1 MTDEVCPTAS
11 GSYNSVGGSISLY
24 KDQCG
29 LIAGQYNY
37 FTSWTI
43 SGPYSTYITLV
54 VLRMQMSSYYCVENY
69 VQVIESGNILLD
81 KTCST
86 NGVTS
91 DFIPRYMASSLSYSL
106 SVNYLGTSSTGRGFE
121 AVYYA
126 RGQHSVLT
134 DDFGYIASPGYP
146 RSYPNNANY
155 TWLIAS
161 NHGYRINLSI
171 SVTSEGS
178 DDQVKVYDGQYLSS
192 LLLYTLYGTS
202 SQNIRSTSNF
212 MLIQF
217 TSDGS
222 INDYKGF
229 SAMYSTN
236 AYFYG
241 ASYGHSCTSSNTCI
255 NGLTCY
261 RGVCGCTQT
270 QYYYESTSSCKP
282 RLSHG
287 GYCSSEAICDQEL
300 VCENSLCSC
309 PKHQYYDRSSD
320 YCKSGRLKGD
330 SCSSDSKC
338 SDDLECVLYT
348 CQDARNQYH
357 YYDDDDQRHNFVIAM
372 LVVAAIGWALV
383 LTVSIA
389 LCVMCVKYRKQRLSQ
404 TNNIN
409 GEVQHQAPLS
419 NNSQGYIQA
428 PNEQSFQ
435 IPNQQYLPPS
445 NQFMAPNFQAVGP
458 NQCIPMQHVF
468 SYQPDM
474 QQQATQQP
482 NLQQQVAQQHDLQ
495 QQVTQQHDLQQQAPN
510 HPDLSNTTQAQDN
523 EGFKPDSPNNP
534 EDDDI
539 YLNFTYARN

>member
-1 MTDEVCPTAS
+1 MTDEVCQTAS
-11 GSYNSVGGSISLY
+11 GSYNSVGGDISLY

-29 LIAGQYNY
+29 IIAGQNNHL
-37 FTSWTI
+37 TSWTI
-43 SGPYSTYITLV
+43 SGPYLTYITLV
-54 VLRMQMSSYYCVENY
+54 VLRMQMSSYYCGENY

-91 DFIPRYMASSLSYSL
+91 DFIPRYMASSLSHSL

-126 RGQHSVLT
+126 RGQHTVLT

-146 RSYPNNANY
+146 QSYPNNANY

-161 NHGYRINLSI
+161 NSGNKINLSI

-178 DDQVKVYDGQYLSS
+178 YDQVKVYDGQYLSS
-192 LLLYTLYGTS
+192 LLLYSLYGTS

-222 INDYKGF
+222 NNDYKGF
-229 SAMYSTN
+229 SAMYSTKS
-236 AYFYG
+236 YFYEV
-241 ASYGHSCTSSNTCI
+241 SYGHSCTSSNTCI
-255 NGLTCY
+255 DGNGLTCN
-261 RGVCGCTQT
+261 RGVCGCTQK
-270 QYYYESTSSCKP
+270 QYYYESTRSCTP
-282 RLSHG
+282 RQSHG
-287 GYCSSEAICDQEL
+287 SYCSSEEICDQEL
-300 VCENSLCSC
+300 VCENSRCSC

-320 YCKSGRLKGD
+320 YCISGRLKGD
-330 SCSSDSKC
+330 SCSSDNKC

-348 CQDARNQYH
+348 CQEARNEE
-357 YYDDDDQRHNFVIAM
+357 DDERPKVAIAM
-372 LVVAAIGWALV
+372 LVVAVIGWALV

-409 GEVQHQAPLS
+409 GEILHQAPLS
-419 NNSQGYIQA
+419 NNSQGYIQT

-445 NQFMAPNFQAVGP
+445 NQFMAPNFQAVGA
-458 NQCIPMQHVF
+458 NQYIPLQHVF
-468 SYQPDM
+468 SNQPDL

-482 NLQQQVAQQHDLQ
+482 NLQQQVAHQHDLQ
-495 QQVTQQHDLQQQAPN
+495 QQVTQQHDLQAPN

-523 EGFKPDSPNNP
+523 EGFKPDSPNIP

-539 YLNFTYARN
+539 YLNFKGSMN